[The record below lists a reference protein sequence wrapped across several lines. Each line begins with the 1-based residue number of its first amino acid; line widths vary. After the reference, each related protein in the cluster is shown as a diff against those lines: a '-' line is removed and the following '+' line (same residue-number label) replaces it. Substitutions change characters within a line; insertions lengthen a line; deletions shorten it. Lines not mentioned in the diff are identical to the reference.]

1 MIKSVRRLS
10 LAVVSSVAV
19 FATHY
24 GYAQT
29 APASSSTAAS
39 GELEEVVVTGT
50 RLSGTSI
57 ATPTPVQSITAETI
71 EDRAPAAIADVVN
84 QIPAFRITRSAAG
97 SGRIADQQSGV
108 AALLDLRGLDP
119 VRTLVLINGQRTVGT
134 TAQGTFDSNMIPVGL
149 VDRVDVVTGGAS
161 AAYGSDAVSGV
172 VNFVL
177 KNKMEGLT
185 GSVQTGITR
194 YGDGAQ
200 NVGTLAGGFG
210 FAEDRG
216 HVIFGV
222 DAAKSNEVGNIYTRP
237 YGRDEPGILTV
248 SPTQRAAL
256 GLPAQYFTNGVE
268 LANATPGGVILSTA
282 SDGQVH
288 AFDDAGNPYIF
299 NRGTVFGSGATAAMT
314 GSSDNYGYNPNGAF
328 RLQNPN
334 DREVAYGRTEFEIT
348 PDATVYA
355 EANYGRTHLPPQLT
369 AFYAVNPNGTTPML
383 VPTASL
389 PASIASLYSTPNV
402 TIGRIFTENGG
413 GNLTWQ
419 TNTLTRFVLGA
430 QGKVFNDWKWD
441 VSYEHGRTHQDFNT
455 SGLVLSA
462 LDKAIYGCDGATG
475 SNPDLNT
482 ANAAAVA
489 TYETLTGKTCAPLSL
504 FGLQN
509 SNTAAL
515 DYIYNNQHQ
524 DSYFGQDAASASI
537 SGSPFSL
544 WAGDVALAGGLEW
557 RRDSLEV
564 VGTPEGVANLY
575 SQGNFG
581 GYSGSNDVK
590 EGFAEVG
597 VPLLKDLPFA
607 KAFDLNGAIRR
618 TDYKLGGAVT
628 TWKGGA
634 TYEPVDGLTLRVTKS
649 RDIRAP
655 NLNELYFVGGILPS
669 PVTNAIP
676 GTFGYN
682 VAGTSNVNGAGNPN
696 VVPEK
701 ADTVTTG
708 IVFQPMSGP
717 MSGFRASVD
726 YYTIKINGAIARLST
741 AQTQA
746 ACAVII
752 AAGGTTCPG
761 IVFSTTG
768 NGIASIS
775 NLSQNLNALKVS
787 GVDLELGYRWGDLPF
802 SMPGTV
808 TVSTLL
814 NRAIHDQQFL
824 TTGAF
829 ELAGSM
835 NGVPGWSGNLTM
847 GYDNGGFGASWQ
859 LTGFTGVKYDASTLF
874 AGLGLLVDPSDPS
887 YVNTNNNTIN
897 INRFGGVVY
906 SNLSAHY
913 GITKNFQVF
922 GVVNNVFDRQPP
934 MFAVIAATNGNRN
947 LNYDLLGRAYK
958 VGVRFNF

>member
-1 MIKSVRRLS
+1 MKQS
-10 LAVVSSVAV
+10 LRQHSLLVLSSVVVLA
-19 FATHY
+19 APAAM
-24 GYAQT
+24 AQT
-29 APASSSTAAS
+29 APADTSAD
-39 GELEEVVVTGT
+39 GELQEVVVTGT
-50 RLSGTSI
+50 RLAGNSI

-108 AALLDLRGLDP
+108 ASLLDLRGLDP

-222 DAAKSNEVGNIYTRP
+222 DAAKTNEVGNIYTRP
-237 YGRDEPGILTV
+237 YGKDEPGLLTV
-248 SPTQRAAL
+248 SAAQRAAL

-268 LANATPGGVILSTA
+268 LANATPGGLITQAA
-282 SDGQVH
+282 SDGNYY
-288 AFDDAGNPYIF
+288 AFDASGNPYAF
-299 NRGTVFGSGATAAMT
+299 DRGTVFGSGSTAVMT
-314 GSSDNYGYNPNGAF
+314 GSTANHGYDPNGAF

-334 DREVAYGRTEFEIT
+334 DREVAYGRAEFEIT

-369 AFYAVNPNGTTPML
+369 AFYTV
-383 VPTASL
+383 VPITVSTASL
-389 PASIASLYSTPNV
+389 PASIASLYTSPTV
-402 TIGRIFTENGG
+402 TMGRIFTENGG

-419 TNTLTRFVLGA
+419 TNALNRFVLGA
-430 QGKVFNDWKWD
+430 QGKVFEDWKWD
-441 VSYEHGRTHQDFNT
+441 ISYEHGRTHQDFNT
-455 SGLVLSA
+455 SGLVNSA
-462 LDKAIYGCDGATG
+462 LTKAIGGCTTD
-475 SNPDLNT
+475 T
-482 ANAAAVA
+482 AASA
-489 TYETLTGKTCAPLSL
+489 TYESLTGKTCVAFDP
-504 FGLQN
+504 FGLQ
-509 SNTAAL
+509 SGNTAAL

-524 DSYFGQDAASASI
+524 DSYFGQDAAQASI
-537 SGSPFSL
+537 SGSPFTM
-544 WAGDVALAGGLEW
+544 WAGDAQLAAGVEW

-581 GYSGSNDVK
+581 GYSGSNNVK

-597 VPLLKDLPFA
+597 LPLLKDLPGA
-607 KAFDLNGAIRR
+607 KSLDLNGAIRR

-628 TWKGGA
+628 TWKGGL
-634 TYEPVDGLTLRVTKS
+634 TFEPLDGLTLRVTKS

-655 NLNELYFVGGILPS
+655 NLNELYFVGGILPT

-682 VAGTSNVNGAGNPN
+682 VAATSSVNGAGNPGL
-696 VVPEK
+696 VPEK
-701 ADTVTTG
+701 ADTVTG
-708 IVFQPMSGP
+708 GVVFQPMSGP
-717 MSGFRASVD
+717 MAGFRASVD
-726 YYTIKINGAIARLST
+726 YYTIKINGAIARLNT
-741 AQTQA
+741 AQTQQ
-746 ACAVII
+746 ACAAII

-761 IVFSTTG
+761 ITFSTTNA
-768 NGIASIS
+768 NGIASIT
-775 NLSQNLNALKVS
+775 NMSQNLNALKAS
-787 GVDLELGYRWGDLPF
+787 GIDIELGYRWNDLPF
-802 SMPGTV
+802 NTPGMVTV
-808 TVSTLL
+808 TALA
-814 NRAIHDQQFL
+814 NHAIHDQQFL
-824 TTGAF
+824 STGVF

-835 NGVPGWSGNLTM
+835 NGVPGWNGNLTM

-859 LTGFTGVKYDASTLF
+859 LTGFTGVKYDVTTLY
-874 AGLGLLVDPSDPS
+874 AGLGLLVDPSDPG

-897 INRFGGVVY
+897 INHFGGVVY
-906 SNLSAHY
+906 SNLQAHY
-913 GITKNFQVF
+913 SLTKNFQVF

-934 MFAVIAATNGNRN
+934 MFAVIAATNGSRN

-958 VGVRFNF
+958 IGVRFNFN